1 VSAAIRQWLDA
12 AAELE
17 PELLQSPPLTT
28 TDIDA
33 AVVALNAGGHL
44 RLVVDLHPLPGDSR
58 LRVRVIERGCA
69 WWLSDSWGR
78 VAPAMLDAA
87 PSPTGDTVS

>member
-1 VSAAIRQWLDA
+1 VTLREWLEA

-44 RLVVDLHPLPGDSR
+44 RLVVDLHPLPGESR
-58 LRVRVIERGCA
+58 LRVRVIERGYA
-69 WWLSDSWGR
+69 WWLCDTAGR
-78 VAPAMLDAA
+78 VAPA
-87 PSPTGDTVS
+87 PTIVGA

>member
-1 VSAAIRQWLDA
+1 MNLREWLDA

-44 RLVVDLHPLPGDSR
+44 RLVVDLHPLPGGSR
-58 LRVRVIERGCA
+58 LRVRVCERGYG
-69 WWLSDSWGR
+69 WWLCDSWGR

-87 PSPTGDTVS
+87 VPAG